1 MSLHRL
7 LARLAA
13 GLFIVIAFS
22 ATAAPG
28 AGSSPGAGTSTQ
40 RTPLVLSDE
49 GSFFVGGRE
58 VTSDTLSLTQ
68 KYDPHGT
75 VTVDQMY
82 VQYQIPMHARRYP
95 ITLIHGCCLTGK
107 TWETTPDGRMGW
119 QQYFVRKGYATY
131 TIDQAGRGR
140 SATDVSGI
148 NAVHLGKAAADTLPA
163 VFAAGHEAAWT
174 IFRFGPKYPE
184 AYKDSQFP
192 VQSQAVL
199 WQQMVPDWLT
209 AMPTPNPTVPDLSQL
224 AIKLKGTVLMSHS
237 QSGIYPFQTA
247 ALNKE
252 GVAGI
257 VAVEPGE
264 CPKVEE
270 AKALVGIPILVVFG
284 DHIQESS
291 RWAPRFTA
299 CQDFITAFK
308 TAGGNGEFL
317 SLPAIGIHGNSH
329 MMMQDKNNL
338 QVADLILNWIA
349 RNAEPKKT
357 ALSH

>member
-1 MSLHRL
+1 MHLHRL
-7 LARLAA
+7 LTRFAA
-13 GLFIVIAFS
+13 GVFIVTAFS
-22 ATAAPG
+22 AAAAPG
-28 AGSSPGAGTSTQ
+28 SAPSSLKK
-40 RTPLVLSDE
+40 PLVLEDE

-58 VTSDTLSLTQ
+58 VPSETLSLTD

-82 VQYQIPMHARRYP
+82 VQYQIPPHSKRYS

-119 QQYFVRKGYATY
+119 DQYFVRKGFSTY
-131 TIDQAGRGR
+131 LIDQAGRGR
-140 SATDVSGI
+140 SATDITGI
-148 NAVHLGKAAADTLPA
+148 NAVHLKKADPGTLPA
-163 VFAAGHEAAWT
+163 VFAAGHEAAWS

-192 VQSQAVL
+192 VQAQAEL

-209 AMPTPNPTVPDLSQL
+209 SMPTPNPTVGDLSKL
-224 AIKLKGTVLMSHS
+224 AIKLKGTVLLSHS

-247 ALNKE
+247 ELNKE

-264 CPKVEE
+264 CPTVDK
-270 AKALVGIPILVVFG
+270 AKALVGIPIMMVFG

-291 RWAPRFTA
+291 RWSPRFKA

-308 TAGGNGEFL
+308 AAGGKGEFL
-317 SLPAIGIHGNSH
+317 SLPVIGIHGNSH

-338 QVADLILNWIA
+338 QVADLILDWI
-349 RNAEPKKT
+349 NHNVEPKKT
-357 ALSH
+357 ARAG

>member
-22 ATAAPG
+22 AAAAPG
-28 AGSSPGAGTSTQ
+28 GSPPSRKPFV
-40 RTPLVLSDE
+40 LVDE
-49 GSFFVGGRE
+49 GSFFIGGRE
-58 VTSDTLSLTQ
+58 VSSDTLSLTP

-82 VQYQIPMHARRYP
+82 VSYQIPANARRYP

-119 QQYFVRKGYATY
+119 SQYFVRKGYSTY
-131 TIDQAGRGR
+131 IIDQAGRGR
-140 SATDVSGI
+140 SATDISAI
-148 NAVHLGKAAADTLPA
+148 NAVRLGKAPPDTLPA
-163 VFAAGHEAAWT
+163 VFAAGHEAAWS

-184 AYKDSQFP
+184 AYKDTQFP
-192 VQSQAVL
+192 VEAQAML

-209 AMPTPNPTVPDLSQL
+209 AMPTPNPTVADLSKL

-247 ALNKE
+247 ALNKQ
-252 GVAGI
+252 GIAGI

-264 CPKVEE
+264 CPKVDE
-270 AKALVGIPILVVFG
+270 AKSLAGIPILVVFG

-291 RWAPRFTA
+291 RWSPRFKA
-299 CQDFITAFK
+299 CQDFIAAFNA
-308 TAGGNGEFL
+308 AGGKGEFL

-329 MMMQDKNNL
+329 MMMQDRNNL
-338 QVADLILNWIA
+338 QVADLILGWID
-349 RNAEPKKT
+349 RNVEPKR
-357 ALSH
+357 AAHVR

>member
-28 AGSSPGAGTSTQ
+28 TGSSPGAATSTQ
-40 RTPLVLSDE
+40 RTPLVLADE

-58 VTSDTLSLTQ
+58 VASDTLSLTQ

-192 VQSQAVL
+192 VQAQAVL

-247 ALNKE
+247 ALNKQ

-257 VAVEPGE
+257 VAVEPGD

-299 CQDFITAFK
+299 CQDFIAAFK

-357 ALSH
+357 ARAH

>member
-237 QSGIYPFQTA
+237 QSGI
-247 ALNKE
+247 
-252 GVAGI
+252 
-257 VAVEPGE
+257 
-264 CPKVEE
+264 
-270 AKALVGIPILVVFG
+270 
-284 DHIQESS
+284 
-291 RWAPRFTA
+291 
-299 CQDFITAFK
+299 
-308 TAGGNGEFL
+308 
-317 SLPAIGIHGNSH
+317 
-329 MMMQDKNNL
+329 
-338 QVADLILNWIA
+338 
-349 RNAEPKKT
+349 
-357 ALSH
+357 